1 MYAMEYYSVIKKS
14 EITPLAATWM
24 DPETV
29 ALSEMSQTE
38 GEIAYD
44 ISYSSSLKRN
54 NTNELIKQKET
65 HKVRK
70 QTHGCQGEGMVRTLA
85 RSCTHCYT

>member
-1 MYAMEYYSVIKKS
+1 MYAMEYYSVVKKS

-54 NTNELIKQKET
+54 NTNELIYET
-65 HKVRK
+65 EADS
-70 QTHGCQGEGMVRTLA
+70 QTREQAYGRQCGKNGGKR
-85 RSCTHCYT
+85 